1 MVPGPRP
8 VRVDTSVTG
17 LQVWGL
23 VQQTEV
29 LLLHQA
35 SPWVWWSGDTHLREE
50 GAAAPPC
57 SGPNSQGV
65 SRGPSLGQEAAY
77 WPHLSLTRQLSGR
90 GIFLLLS
97 PALNPED
104 TCPLLRPLRLF

>member
-1 MVPGPRP
+1 MAPGPRP
-8 VRVDTSVTG
+8 VRVDTSVTR

-23 VQQTEV
+23 AQQIKG

-50 GAAAPPC
+50 GAAAPPW

-77 WPHLSLTRQLSGR
+77 QPHLSLTRQLSG
-90 GIFLLLS
+90 
-97 PALNPED
+97 
-104 TCPLLRPLRLF
+104 

>member
-1 MVPGPRP
+1 MAPGPRP
-8 VRVDTSVTG
+8 VRVDTSVTR

-23 VQQTEV
+23 AQQIKV

-50 GAAAPPC
+50 GAAAPPRSC
-57 SGPNSQGV
+57 PNSQCV
-65 SRGPSLGQEAAY
+65 SQGSSLGQEAAY
-77 WPHLSLTRQLSGR
+77 WPHLSLTHQLSGR
-90 GIFLLLS
+90 GIFLFLS

-104 TCPLLRPLRLF
+104 TCPLLRLLRLF